1 LIRTYAESLCVDLER
16 HIKEKQMGRPLKK
29 DIFGSAVL
37 GLNNSGNLGIA
48 VSGYFGGAL
57 STNYVLIKQR
67 GANTYVVAKKETLTA
82 DSTNG
87 SAILTNMSD
96 QVEVTIG
103 DELAGVGIPTGARVL
118 SIDSATQVTMTVAAT
133 ADGTGITVTHWGA
146 FVTGKLVDTTPNAN
160 GEILI
165 QGSPVVGTA
174 GGESAGTSAGLVPI
188 RKLTKRLAYGFP
200 SVPVLSGGIH
210 RGEDD
215 NTATNHD
222 GTVYKWYLESD
233 SSADYIV
240 LTAI

>member
-1 LIRTYAESLCVDLER
+1 
-16 HIKEKQMGRPLKK
+16 MGRSLKK
-29 DIFGSAVL
+29 DKFGTDVL
-37 GLNNSGNLGIA
+37 GLNNLGNTGIA

-57 STNYVLIKQR
+57 STAYVLIKQR
-67 GANTYVVAKKETLTA
+67 GANTYVVALKDTFTA
-82 DSTNG
+82 DTSNG
-87 SAILTNMSD
+87 TATLLNMSD

-103 DELAGVGIPTGARVL
+103 DEISGAGIPTGTRVL
-118 SIDSATQVTMTVAAT
+118 SIDSATQITMTANAT
-133 ADGTGITVTHWGA
+133 ATASTVTVTHFGA
-146 FVTGKLVDTTPNAN
+146 YQVGKLVNDTPNAN

-165 QGSPVVGTA
+165 QGYKSTGAGQGVQVTA
-174 GGESAGTSAGLVPI
+174 NLVPI

-222 GTVYKWYLESD
+222 GVRYTWYIEND

-240 LTAI
+240 LTQVS

>member
-1 LIRTYAESLCVDLER
+1 
-16 HIKEKQMGRPLKK
+16 MGRALKK
-29 DIFGSAVL
+29 DIFGTDVL
-37 GLNNSGNLGIA
+37 GLNNLGNTGIA

-57 STNYVLIKQR
+57 STDYVLIKQR
-67 GANTYVVAKKETLTA
+67 GANTYVVAKKETFTA
-82 DSTNG
+82 DTSSG
-87 SAILTNMSD
+87 SPLLTSMSD

-118 SIDSATQVTMTVAAT
+118 SIDSATQITMTVNAT
-133 ADGTGITVTHWGA
+133 APGTGVTVTHFGA
-146 FVTGKLVDTTPNAN
+146 FQTGKLVDTTPNAN

-165 QGSPVVGTA
+165 QGSPVVGTG

-222 GTVYKWYLESD
+222 GVRYTWYLESD

-240 LTAI
+240 LSQVS